1 MYWYYGFKNW
11 VITVRGVEIHIR
23 YQYQS
28 CGTSK
33 KMIAEQIEML
43 SLIITYCYCTVFVLD
58 ALM

>member
-1 MYWYYGFKNW
+1 MYWYYGLKNW
-11 VITVRGVEIHIR
+11 VTVRGVEIHIR

-43 SLIITYCYCTVFVLD
+43 SLLIFIAQFLFW
-58 ALM
+58 MH